1 MDSDTYAQD
10 FQMNRSIIRSL
21 LLATAV
27 AGMLTT
33 GVTAPAAAQG
43 RSRLDTTFA
52 FNKTGTVDLGLISGE
67 ITVTG
72 WSRSEIKIAA
82 YSKRGAIETQLS
94 NSRVALNLRNQRNGD
109 GDTRYELMVPV
120 GTRVTANSVSGDIT
134 IKATS
139 GETEIGTVS
148 GDVELIDAVDRITIN
163 TVSGDVHASK
173 LRGRTRVEG
182 VSSSLILEDVTG
194 DVNAKAVSGDITLRG
209 VKSSSV
215 RAETV
220 SGEITY
226 EGSVSN
232 SGTYEFNAHSG
243 DVRLDIPA
251 GTNATLSLQTW
262 SGEIN
267 SRFPMTMQT
276 EDKGRRSKRMTFTIG
291 SGGARIS
298 AETFSGDITIERSGR
313 SSREN

>member
-1 MDSDTYAQD
+1 
-10 FQMNRSIIRSL
+10 MNRSSIASL
-21 LLATAV
+21 LFATTV
-27 AGMLTT
+27 AGALSTS
-33 GVTAPAAAQG
+33 VAPRAEAQS

-52 FNKTGTVDLGLISGE
+52 FNQSGAVDLGLISGE

-72 WSRSEIKIAA
+72 WNRSEIKIVA
-82 YSKRGAIETQLS
+82 YTKRGTIETSLS
-94 NSRVALNLRNQRNGD
+94 NSRVSLSLRGQRNGNWD
-109 GDTRYELMVPV
+109 SESRYELMVPV
-120 GTRVTANSVSGDIT
+120 GTRVTANSVSGDIV
-134 IKATS
+134 IKATA

-148 GDVELIDAVDRITIN
+148 GDIELVDAIDRITIN

-182 VSSSLILEDVTG
+182 VSSELVLEDVTG
-194 DVNAKAVSGDITLRG
+194 DVSAKAVSGDISMRS

-226 EGSVSN
+226 EGSVS
-232 SGTYEFNAHSG
+232 STGTYEFNAHSG

-251 GTNATLSLQTW
+251 NTNAQLSLQTW

-267 SRFPMTMQT
+267 SQFPMTMQT
-276 EDKGRRSKRMTFTIG
+276 EDRGRRSKRMTFTIG
-291 SGGARIS
+291 SGAGAHIS
-298 AETFSGDITIERSGR
+298 AETFSGDITIERAGR
-313 SSREN
+313 SSKEN

>member
-1 MDSDTYAQD
+1 
-10 FQMNRSIIRSL
+10 MNRSSIASL
-21 LLATAV
+21 LFATTVVGTLSVGV
-27 AGMLTT
+27 APR
-33 GVTAPAAAQG
+33 AEAQS

-52 FNKTGTVDLGLISGE
+52 FNKSGAVELDIISGE

-72 WSRSEIKIAA
+72 WNRSEIKIVA
-82 YSKRGAIETQLS
+82 YTKRGTIETSLS
-94 NSRVALNLRNQRNGD
+94 NSRVSLSLRGQRNGND
-109 GDTRYELMVPV
+109 ESRYELMVPV
-120 GTRVTANSVSGDIT
+120 GTRVTANSISGEIT
-134 IKATS
+134 IKATA

-148 GDVELIDAVDRITIN
+148 GDIELVDAIDRITIN

-182 VSSSLILEDVTG
+182 VSSELVLDDVTG
-194 DVNAKAVSGDITLRG
+194 DVSAKAVSGDITLRG

-226 EGSVSN
+226 EGSVGST
-232 SGTYEFNAHSG
+232 GTYEFNAHSG

-251 GTNATLSLQTW
+251 NANAQLSLQTW

-267 SRFPMTMQT
+267 SQFPMTMQT
-276 EDKGRRSKRMTFTIG
+276 EDRGRRSKRMTFTIG
-291 SGGARIS
+291 SGAGARIS

-313 SSREN
+313 SSKEN

>member
-1 MDSDTYAQD
+1 
-10 FQMNRSIIRSL
+10 MNRSTIRSF

-27 AGMLTT
+27 AGMLIT
-33 GVTAPAAAQG
+33 GVTTRAGAQG

-52 FNKTGTVDLGLISGE
+52 FSKTGTVDLGLVSGE

-72 WSRSEIKIAA
+72 WNRPEIKIAA
-82 YSKRGAIETQLS
+82 YSKRGSIETQLS
-94 NSRVALNLRNQRNGD
+94 SSRVALNIRGRRNSD
-109 GDTRYELMVPV
+109 DDTRYELMVPV
-120 GTRVTANSVSGDIT
+120 GARVTANSVSGDIT
-134 IKATS
+134 VKATS

-148 GDVELIDAVDRITIN
+148 GDVKLVDAADRITIS

-182 VSSSLILEDVTG
+182 VSSSLILEDVAG
-194 DVNAKAVSGDITLRG
+194 DVNAKAVSGDIALRG

-226 EGSVSN
+226 EGSVNSN
-232 SGTYEFNAHSG
+232 GTYEFNAHSG

-251 GTNATLSLQTW
+251 ETSATLSLQTW

-291 SGGARIS
+291 NGGARIS

-313 SSREN
+313 SSKEN

>member
-1 MDSDTYAQD
+1 
-10 FQMNRSIIRSL
+10 MNRSSIASL
-21 LLATAV
+21 LFATTV
-27 AGMLTT
+27 AGALSTS
-33 GVTAPAAAQG
+33 VAPRAEAQS

-52 FNKTGTVDLGLISGE
+52 FNKSGAVDLGLISGE

-72 WSRSEIKIAA
+72 WNRSEIKIVA
-82 YSKRGAIETQLS
+82 YTKRGTIETSLS
-94 NSRVALNLRNQRNGD
+94 NSRVSLSLRGQRNGNWD
-109 GDTRYELMVPV
+109 SESRYELMVPV
-120 GTRVTANSVSGDIT
+120 GTRVTANSVSGDIV
-134 IKATS
+134 IKATA

-148 GDVELIDAVDRITIN
+148 GDIELVDAIDRITIN

-182 VSSSLILEDVTG
+182 VSSELVLEDVTG
-194 DVNAKAVSGDITLRG
+194 DVSAKAVSGDISMRS

-226 EGSVSN
+226 EGLVHSTGS
-232 SGTYEFNAHSG
+232 SEFNAHSG

-251 GTNATLSLQTW
+251 NTNAQLSLQTW

-267 SRFPMTMQT
+267 SQFPMTMQT
-276 EDKGRRSKRMTFTIG
+276 EDRGRRSKRMTFTIG
-291 SGGARIS
+291 SGAGARIS

-313 SSREN
+313 SSKEN